1 MPAILKIG
9 YTKFLMRNE
18 AAAAA
23 ALKSLTGA
31 VKVKREYSSGDHCD
45 VYRLPDDD
53 DPGDELGIE
62 IVKSSQV
69 RLQRPVFD
77 LIDGHVQPK
86 SGPKQAPLNGREQRL
101 LPYKAS

>member
-31 VKVKREYSSGDHCD
+31 VKVKREYSSVDHCD

-53 DPGDELGIE
+53 DRGDELGIE

-77 LIDGHVQPK
+77 LIDGQCPTQER
-86 SGPKQAPLNGREQRL
+86 PQAGAAQR
-101 LPYKAS
+101 P